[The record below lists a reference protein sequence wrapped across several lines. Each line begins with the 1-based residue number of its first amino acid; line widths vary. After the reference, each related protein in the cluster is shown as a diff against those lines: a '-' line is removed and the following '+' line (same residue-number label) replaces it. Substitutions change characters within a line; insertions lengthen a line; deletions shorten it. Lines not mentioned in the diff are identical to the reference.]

1 MNEFSHAR
9 KVVDQFK
16 QLLSSQEI
24 QCLEDE
30 HFDEL
35 VLLIEAAI
43 DAAVLDA
50 LEKNRRPDGTTGQGN
65 PPSGGKGVLN
75 LRPLA
80 RPRPKTAASRAIVRG
95 SAATTGPQPWHR
107 WCN

>member
-35 VLLIEAAI
+35 TLLIEAAI

-50 LEKNRRPDGTTGQGN
+50 LEKTADRMEE
-65 PPSGGKGVLN
+65 
-75 LRPLA
+75 LA
-80 RPRPKTAASRAIVRG
+80 RETRHLAEKG
-95 SAATTGPQPWHR
+95 F
-107 WCN
+107 

>member
-16 QLLSSQEI
+16 QLLSSQEV

-50 LEKNRRPDGTTGQGN
+50 LEKTADRMEQ
-65 PPSGGKGVLN
+65 
-75 LRPLA
+75 LA
-80 RPRPKTAASRAIVRG
+80 RETRHLAEKG
-95 SAATTGPQPWHR
+95 F
-107 WCN
+107 

>member
-1 MNEFSHAR
+1 MNEFNHAR

-50 LEKNRRPDGTTGQGN
+50 LEKTAERMEQ
-65 PPSGGKGVLN
+65 
-75 LRPLA
+75 LA
-80 RPRPKTAASRAIVRG
+80 RETRHLAEKG
-95 SAATTGPQPWHR
+95 F
-107 WCN
+107 